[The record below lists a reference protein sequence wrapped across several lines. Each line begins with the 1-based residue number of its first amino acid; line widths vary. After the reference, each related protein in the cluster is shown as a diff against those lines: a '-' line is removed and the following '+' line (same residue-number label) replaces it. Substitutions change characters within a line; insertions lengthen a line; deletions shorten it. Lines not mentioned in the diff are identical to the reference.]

1 MKEKK
6 KKYKI
11 KTKILRLPSWET
23 RQCKTKVSKKKVMI
37 SENIAME
44 LKNTKRELIEQGQ
57 NINQINKL
65 LVRLTKNKR

>member
-44 LKNTKRELIEQGQ
+44 LKNMKRELIEQRSKYQ
-57 NINQINKL
+57 SN
-65 LVRLTKNKR
+65 